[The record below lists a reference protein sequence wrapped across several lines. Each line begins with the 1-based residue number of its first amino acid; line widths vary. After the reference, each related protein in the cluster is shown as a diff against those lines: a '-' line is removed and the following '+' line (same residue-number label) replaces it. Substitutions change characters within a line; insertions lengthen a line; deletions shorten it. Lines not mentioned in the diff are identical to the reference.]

1 VECYTWLLDSELITT
16 DFISGRKN
24 FSKAVDYFVENM
36 VRRGTAD
43 DATTFAQIQEMMT
56 PRQTIELDEMCC
68 TAVVRIFNF
77 AVSLV
82 KKSLDNDQNDF
93 SKKFGSSNFWLQLY
107 QTFYGR
113 N

>member
-1 VECYTWLLDSELITT
+1 MECYTWLLDSELITN

-43 DATTFAQIQEMMT
+43 DDSTFAQIQEMMT

-77 AVSLV
+77 AVSLI
-82 KKSLDNDQNDF
+82 KKSLDDGKNDF
-93 SKKFGSSNFWLQLY
+93 AKKIASSSFWLQLY
-107 QTFYGR
+107 QTFYGC